1 MATGQE
7 LPINTGAT
15 ALQMAQSIFG
25 PGVTVQ
31 SAVYSGDP
39 ASSGIYSNGDAVSG
53 AVTPGNSG
61 VILSTGNLRDFTQGS
76 GDPNLSGGTSSNTAG
91 INNNPLFN
99 ALAGGATFDAAIL
112 TTTFIPTTN
121 FLSIQFTFASE
132 EYPEFTG
139 SIYNDAVGIW
149 INGQLVTSPVTN
161 VTQINSINQAQNAN
175 LFINNTGDAHN
186 TEMDGF
192 TVTLSVLIPV
202 NIGVANTL
210 TIGIADVG
218 DSVYDSALLIAA
230 DSVQGAFIALDDA
243 ITLNEQQV
251 GLLNVLANDGNGVG
265 ISIVTHINGVAV
277 ATGNTVTL
285 PSGHQVTLLANG
297 QLQIMQPASL
307 TGLTGP
313 VTVNFSY
320 TSQNAAGISDSAFV
334 SVTTVPC
341 FTAGTRIQTDR
352 GEIAVEHLAVGDLV
366 MTRDHGL
373 QHLRWIGM
381 RTVRAEGRFAPVV
394 IEAGTFGHH
403 RRLVVSPQHRILLT
417 HWMAEL
423 MFGEAEVLVAAK
435 DLINDCS
442 VRVQAGGEVTYVHLL
457 FDRHEIVFSEGLPTE
472 SFFPGPMVLTDLDAT
487 TRAEVLDLFPEID
500 PVTHHGYGPS
510 ARASLK
516 AHEARVLQGAVA

>member
-39 ASSGIYSNGDAVSG
+39 ASSGIYSNGDAVSA

-76 GDPNLSGGTSSNTAG
+76 GDPNRSGGTSSNTAG
-91 INNNPLFN
+91 IDNNPLFN
-99 ALAGGATFDAAIL
+99 ALAGGSTFDAAIL

-149 INGQLVTSPVTN
+149 INGQIVTSPVTN

-218 DSVYDSALLIAA
+218 DNAYDSALLIAA

-243 ITLNEQQV
+243 VTLNEQQV
-251 GLLNVLANDGNGVG
+251 GLLDVLANDGTGVG

-297 QLQIMQPASL
+297 QLQITQPAGL
-307 TGLTGP
+307 VNLTGP
-313 VTVNFSY
+313 VSVNFSY
-320 TSQNAAGISDSAFV
+320 TASNSLGVSDSAFV
-334 SVTTVPC
+334 TVTTVPC
-341 FTAGTRIQTDR
+341 FTAGTAILTDR
-352 GEIAVEHLAVGDLV
+352 GEVPVEQLVVGDLIV
-366 MTRDHGL
+366 TRDNGL
-373 QHLRWIGM
+373 QPLRWIAQ
-381 RTVRAEGRFAPVV
+381 RTVRAEGKFAPVV
-394 IEAGTFGHH
+394 IEAGTFGAH
-403 RRLVVSPQHRILLT
+403 RRLIVSQQHRVLLM

-423 MFGEAEVLVAAK
+423 MFGEPEVLVAAK
-435 DLINDCS
+435 DLINECS
-442 VRVQAGGEVTYVHLL
+442 VRLLTGGEVSYIHLL

-472 SFFPGPMVLTDLDAT
+472 SFFPGPMVLPEFEAPVL
-487 TRAEVLDLFPEID
+487 AEVLELFPEID
-500 PVTHHGYGPS
+500 PVTHLGYGPS

-516 AHEARVLQGAVA
+516 TFEARLIQEAVA

>member
-25 PGVTVQ
+25 QGVTVQ

-76 GDPNLSGGTSSNTAG
+76 GDPNRSGGTSSNTAG
-91 INNNPLFN
+91 IDNNPLFN
-99 ALAGGATFDAAIL
+99 ALAGRSTFDAAIL
-112 TTTFIPTTN
+112 TTNFIPTTN

-149 INGQLVTSPVTN
+149 INGQLVMSPVTN
-161 VTQINSINQAQNAN
+161 VTQINSVNQGQNAN

-202 NIGVANTL
+202 NIGVVNTL
-210 TIGIADVG
+210 IIGIADVG
-218 DSVYDSALLIAA
+218 DNAYDSALLIAA
-230 DSVQGAFIALDDA
+230 NSVQGAFIALDDA
-243 ITLNEQQV
+243 VTLNEQQV
-251 GLLNVLANDGNGVG
+251 GLLDVLANDGNGVG
-265 ISIVTHINGVAV
+265 ISFVTHINGVAV

-285 PSGHQVTLLANG
+285 PSGHQITLLANG
-297 QLQIMQPASL
+297 NLQIMQPASL

-320 TSQNAAGISDSAFV
+320 TAQSSTGISDSAFV

-352 GEIAVEHLAVGDLV
+352 GEIAVECLAVGDLV

-373 QHLRWIGM
+373 QRLRWIGM

-435 DLINDCS
+435 DLVNDCS
-442 VRVQAGGEVTYVHLL
+442 VRVQAGGEVTYVHIL
-457 FDRHEIVFSEGLPTE
+457 FDRHEIIFSEGLPTE

-487 TRAEVLDLFPEID
+487 TREEVLDLFPEID

-510 ARASLK
+510 ARAGLR